1 LRLELRETEL
11 STFSQEISR
20 KERFWRCLAMNQKN
34 NLIIGLIIAGVVVMS
49 ANVDADPRDFV
60 EGLPNIGI
68 MLQEITEVDSSLFV
82 TAFWSMLE
90 TIEMAF
96 IGTVVGVA
104 IALPLS
110 LLAARNLNNKFVY
123 VPIRA
128 LLAAIR
134 TFPSILW
141 AILFVIIV
149 GLGPFAGVLAII
161 MYTVGFIAKLQ
172 YEAIEAIDADPMDA
186 VGAIGV
192 SKLQLIRFVVLPESA
207 SHLLSQI
214 LYIFDYN
221 IRQTS
226 ILGLVGAGGIGFYI
240 INYIK
245 FFEYGKAAV
254 FMLVVLAT
262 VLIIELV
269 SVRIRDK
276 YIVKSQRG
284 MQVKA

>member
-1 LRLELRETEL
+1 MTP
-11 STFSQEISR
+11 
-20 KERFWRCLAMNQKN
+20 KN
-34 NLIIGLIIAGVVVMS
+34 NLLIGVIIAVIIAAS
-49 ANVDADPRDFV
+49 YNIDANPVDFV
-60 EGLPNIGI
+60 EGLPNLAII
-68 MLQEITEVDSSLFV
+68 AEEMIQVEPKLFE

-96 IGTVVGVA
+96 IGTMVGVA
-104 IALPLS
+104 IAMPLS
-110 LLAARNLNNKFVY
+110 MFAARNLNSKWVY
-123 VPIRA
+123 APIRA

-141 AILFVIIV
+141 AIIFVIMV

-161 MYTVGFIAKLQ
+161 MYTIGFIAKLQ
-172 YEAIEAIDADPMDA
+172 YESIETIDSEPMDA
-186 VGAIGV
+186 VSSIGV
-192 SKLQLIRFVVLPESA
+192 SKWQLIRYVVIPESA
-207 SHLLSQI
+207 PHLLSQV
-214 LYIFDYN
+214 LYMFDYN
-221 IRQTS
+221 VRQTS

-262 VLIIELV
+262 VLVIDWI
-269 SVRIRDK
+269 SVKIRDK

-284 MQVKA
+284 MEVKAN

>member
-1 LRLELRETEL
+1 LRQTEL
-11 STFSQEISR
+11 LTFRQEIIH
-20 KERFWRCLAMNQKN
+20 KKKFWRCLTLNQKN

-68 MLQEITEVDSSLFV
+68 MLLEITEVDSSLFV

-96 IGTVVGVA
+96 IGTVIGVA

-254 FMLVVLAT
+254 FMLVVLVT
-262 VLIIELV
+262 VLIIDWV

-284 MQVKA
+284 MQVKS